1 MKELEARL
9 SLAIRYI
16 ADADAEAIVERQRER
31 VAELTI
37 EGCPTR
43 DAENIL
49 DMFIGTLEILHD
61 HAQRFREELNSSRT

>member
-16 ADADAEAIVERQRER
+16 ADAEAIVERQRER

-43 DAENIL
+43 DAENML
-49 DMFIGTLEILHD
+49 DMFIGTLDILHD
-61 HAQRFREELNSSRT
+61 HAQRLREELGSSRT